1 MLTHVESYALL
12 NSFNELSSLNVSLSI
27 TSKGQDYLV
36 CSQDG
41 FGPSCSRT
49 LPAYTYRTPD
59 VHLIELSQGIVWGRH
74 LVILSPENK
83 VAIPGGYSFSRNWAV
98 SLTERHSNQRT
109 ELEHK
114 SGRALILGI
123 CSHYG
128 HMFVDCIDRN
138 YSKEE
143 LSTYDY
149 YVVDE
154 LRNFSDWYILNK
166 LRIPRQKIIE
176 LKGSA
181 LQFDS
186 LSCGTNY
193 SLKPNWSKFT
203 LGYLRTW
210 APSTSPL
217 KGGKIFITRKGAAK
231 RNFVDLSTVVNS
243 MQNVGFQPIDTAEF
257 SFEQQISIFSSSQW
271 VVGPIGTDLFNIVF
285 CRPGTRV
292 ICLVQRTYFEK
303 MGDNVQMVRSL
314 AASSALHL
322 SFFLCGGL
330 EGSYDSSLNPDCNA
344 LISLIDLLGD

>member
-1 MLTHVESYALL
+1 MHLKSYAVL
-12 NSFNELSSLNVSLSI
+12 NSVDELSSMNVGLSI

-41 FGPSCSRT
+41 FGPSCART

-59 VHLIELSQGIVWGRH
+59 VRLIELNPGIVLGRH

-98 SLTERHSNQRT
+98 SLTERHKDQRA
-109 ELEHK
+109 ELEYK
-114 SGRALILGI
+114 SGRALILGM

-138 YSKEE
+138 YSKEQL
-143 LSTYDY
+143 LSYDH

-154 LRNFSDWYILNK
+154 IRNFSDWYILHK
-166 LRIPRQKIIE
+166 LGIPRDKIIE
-176 LKGSA
+176 LKGA
-181 LQFDS
+181 AVQFDS

-193 SLKPNWSKFT
+193 SLKPNWSRVT

-210 APSTSPL
+210 ATSTPSL
-217 KGGKIFITRKGAAK
+217 KDRKIFITRKGATK
-231 RNFVDLSTVVNS
+231 RKFADLSTIVNS
-243 MQNVGFQPIDTAEF
+243 LQNVGFEALDTGEC
-257 SFEQQISIFSSSQW
+257 SIEQQISIFHSSGW

-292 ICLVQRTYFEK
+292 ICLVQRAYFEK

-322 SFFLCGGL
+322 SFFLCDGP
-330 EGSYDSSLNPDCNA
+330 EGSYDSNLNPDCNA